1 MARATMN
8 ACAQRTVAGR
18 APAPRVGGTR
28 VAARKTFSTAR
39 VATSQRLAASA
50 RGEAVKVQAGVRD
63 GQKLDRKLRIAVVGG
78 GPAGACTAE
87 TLAEGGVETVFIER
101 KMDNCKVWAVY
112 GRCSS
117 CSIWAVGSSRT
128 SRTPQS
134 AAEMPRSNCLYHH
147 CSYFSFSLSICAV
160 RIAAADLSSKRR
172 CASCRYRLQRARP
185 YLLHAISLK

>member
-1 MARATMN
+1 MHVPKPNHNSSHSFPPCDVIHIMARVTMN

-28 VAARKTFSTAR
+28 VAARKTFSAAR

-50 RGEAVKVQAGVRD
+50 RGEAVKVQAGIRD

-101 KMDNCKVWAVY
+101 KMDNCKVWARR
-112 GRCSS
+112 GRCPG
-117 CSIWAVGSSRT
+117 CSIWSAGSIHTRS
-128 SRTPQS
+128 
-134 AAEMPRSNCLYHH
+134 MP
-147 CSYFSFSLSICAV
+147 
-160 RIAAADLSSKRR
+160 
-172 CASCRYRLQRARP
+172 
-185 YLLHAISLK
+185 